1 MKILYLDLSMGVAG
15 DMLMGALVSLLD
27 EKGQQKFLQELK
39 DAGIPGVTVNI
50 FDDKKCGIVG
60 KHVEVKINGK
70 TEVSHDI
77 HVHRDEHECHDEHHH
92 EHENYNEHEYH
103 HEHGNHNEHEHH
115 HEHEQ
120 HDGHEHPCEH
130 HHASMSNITD
140 IINGLKVSNSVK
152 REIKSVYKRIA
163 NAESKVHGTD
173 VTDIHFHEVG
183 MMDALAD
190 ITGCAMLFEML
201 DADEIAASSINTG
214 YGQVKCAHGILPVP
228 APATALLLCDI
239 PCYSGSIEGELCTPT
254 GAALIGNYV
263 SQFCGMPFMKIDNIG
278 YGTGS
283 KDFAAANVVRAILG
297 ENVSLEEGDFDT
309 GNGEKENCEKNNSD
323 DTLEDKIVE
332 MNCNLDD
339 MTGEEIGYVTELLM
353 EGGAKD
359 VYTIP
364 ITAKKGRTGVI
375 LGMLCKPED
384 RKRLAEIIFKHTTT
398 IGIRYTEKKRM
409 ILERHSEVVHTQ
421 YGDINVKISE
431 GYGAK
436 KIKPEYEDLKRI
448 AGEKNIAFQDIRENI
463 YKINNQK

>member
-27 EKGQQKFLQELK
+27 EKGQQKFLQELN

-77 HVHRDEHECHDEHHH
+77 HVHRDEHECHDEH
-92 EHENYNEHEYH
+92 
-103 HEHGNHNEHEHH
+103 EHH

-140 IINGLKVSNSVK
+140 IINGLRVSNSVK

-173 VTDIHFHEVG
+173 VADRHFHEVG

-214 YGQVKCAHGILPVP
+214 YGQVK
-228 APATALLLCDI
+228 
-239 PCYSGSIEGELCTPT
+239 
-254 GAALIGNYV
+254 
-263 SQFCGMPFMKIDNIG
+263 
-278 YGTGS
+278 
-283 KDFAAANVVRAILG
+283 
-297 ENVSLEEGDFDT
+297 
-309 GNGEKENCEKNNSD
+309 
-323 DTLEDKIVE
+323 
-332 MNCNLDD
+332 
-339 MTGEEIGYVTELLM
+339 
-353 EGGAKD
+353 
-359 VYTIP
+359 
-364 ITAKKGRTGVI
+364 
-375 LGMLCKPED
+375 
-384 RKRLAEIIFKHTTT
+384 
-398 IGIRYTEKKRM
+398 
-409 ILERHSEVVHTQ
+409 
-421 YGDINVKISE
+421 
-431 GYGAK
+431 
-436 KIKPEYEDLKRI
+436 
-448 AGEKNIAFQDIRENI
+448 
-463 YKINNQK
+463 

>member
-15 DMLMGALVSLLD
+15 DMLMGALASLLD
-27 EKGQQKFLQELK
+27 EKAQQEFLRELNE
-39 DAGIPGVTVNI
+39 AGIPGVTANI

-70 TEVSHDI
+70 TEVTEDI
-77 HVHRDEHECHDEHHH
+77 HDHHD
-92 EHENYNEHEYH
+92 
-103 HEHGNHNEHEHH
+103 EHEHH
-115 HEHEQ
+115 DEHGHHDEHDHEH
-120 HDGHEHPCEH
+120 EH
-130 HHASMSNITD
+130 HHASMSDITD

-152 REIKSVYKRIA
+152 REIKNVYKRLA
-163 NAESKVHGTD
+163 KAESKVHGTD

-201 DADEIAASSINTG
+201 DVDEIAASAINTG

-239 PCYSGSIEGELCTPT
+239 PCYSGNIEGELCTPT
-254 GAALIGNYV
+254 GAALVGNYV
-263 SQFCGMPFMKIDNIG
+263 NQFGGMPFMKIDNIG

-283 KDFAAANVVRAILG
+283 KEFDVANVVRAVLG
-297 ENVSLEEGDFDT
+297 EPASLEEDNVEAEDINK
-309 GNGEKENCEKNNSD
+309 GNNEKNIA
-323 DTLEDKIVE
+323 EDKIVE

-339 MTGEEIGYVTELLM
+339 ITGEEIGYVTELLM

-364 ITAKKGRTGVI
+364 IIAKKGRTGVI
-375 LGMLCKPED
+375 LGVLCKPED
-384 RKRLAEIIFKHTTT
+384 RERLAEIIFKHTTT

-409 ILERHSEVVHTQ
+409 IMERHNEVVHTQ
-421 YGDINVKISE
+421 YGDVNIKVSE
-431 GYGAK
+431 GYGEK
-436 KIKPEYEDLKRI
+436 KVKPEYEDLKRI
-448 AGEKNIAFQDIRENI
+448 AREKNVALQDIKDSI
-463 YKINNQK
+463 YKNK

>member
-15 DMLMGALVSLLD
+15 DMLMGALVSLLG
-27 EKGQQKFLQELK
+27 EKEQQEFLRELNE
-39 DAGIPGVTVNI
+39 AGIPGVTVNI
-50 FDDKKCGIVG
+50 VDDKKCGIVG

-77 HVHRDEHECHDEHHH
+77 HEHRDEHECHDEHHH
-92 EHENYNEHEYH
+92 EHENHDEHY
-103 HEHGNHNEHEHH
+103 
-115 HEHEQ
+115 
-120 HDGHEHPCEH
+120 
-130 HHASMSNITD
+130 HASMSDITD
-140 IINGLKVSNSVK
+140 IINGLRVSDSVK
-152 REIKSVYKRIA
+152 REIKNVYKRIA
-163 NAESKVHGTD
+163 NAESKVHGTE
-173 VTDIHFHEVG
+173 VCDIHFHEVG

-190 ITGCAMLFEML
+190 ITGCAMLFEKL
-201 DADEIAASSINTG
+201 DVDEIAASSINMG

-278 YGTGS
+278 YGTGT

-297 ENVSLEEGDFDT
+297 EPASMEK
-309 GNGEKENCEKNNSD
+309 GNMEPENINKGSREKNN
-323 DTLEDKIVE
+323 TENKLEDTIVE

-375 LGMLCKPED
+375 LGMLCKPEN